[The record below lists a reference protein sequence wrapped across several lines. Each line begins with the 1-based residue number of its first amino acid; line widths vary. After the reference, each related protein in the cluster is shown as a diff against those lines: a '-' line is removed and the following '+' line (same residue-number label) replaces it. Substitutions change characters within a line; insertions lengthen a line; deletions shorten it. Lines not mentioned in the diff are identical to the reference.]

1 MEKANLEPRTVRF
14 EPVVLMSRLRVKLR
28 MRLRT
33 DELLKSETEHLP
45 HSFPHPWQVD
55 DVACELT
62 DVGELSL
69 LTSRPGW
76 SCSE

>member
-1 MEKANLEPRTVRF
+1 MTEKAKLEPRMVRF
-14 EPVVLMSRLRVKLR
+14 EPVVLMSRLKVKLR
-28 MRLRT
+28 MRVRMNFRRARQCICNAVFHT
-33 DELLKSETEHLP
+33 Q
-45 HSFPHPWQVD
+45 QVD